1 MTTLRCLIIDDEIHC
16 RHELRYLL
24 DNQSDITVV
33 GECGTIAQARQQIP
47 ALQPDL
53 LFLDIHLGLHDGFE
67 LLQNLPS
74 QPLTVFVTAFDCHAI
89 RAFSVNALDY
99 LLKPV
104 QPDRLAETL
113 CRARRR
119 LTPGLSSSDK
129 VFEITSPTSDLLVP
143 LSGIGNATAIH
154 DIMLI
159 EARNHHS
166 RVTLSSGTVLAIRRK
181 MREWLS
187 LLPGRMFMQVD
198 RSMLINLDHVI
209 SVECCSRGG
218 RLFLGAE
225 RMPVTIGR
233 TGSARVREL
242 LQNRSLGV
250 AIADSTGNSPAPC
263 R

>member
-33 GECGTIAQARQQIP
+33 GECGTIAQARTTDP

-233 TGSARVREL
+233 TGSARAASCFRTEASGW
-242 LQNRSLGV
+242 R
-250 AIADSTGNSPAPC
+250 
-263 R
+263 